1 MADEFLLL
9 PLPYVELCRA
19 QSPRSVASL
28 SSWAVPPNR
37 VPGSASLGLCSTLR
51 SVVTTCQL
59 EDQGGILSKYDKLL
73 LSFEQTSLSLGA
85 GRTAF
90 FAGLAVLPEA
100 VTGS

>member
-1 MADEFLLL
+1 M
-9 PLPYVELCRA
+9 
-19 QSPRSVASL
+19 
-28 SSWAVPPNR
+28 
-37 VPGSASLGLCSTLR
+37 
-51 SVVTTCQL
+51 TTCQL

-85 GRTAF
+85 GCTAA